1 MGFVMAGWQ
10 FAAELSQLR
19 IVGRVDLPA
28 LSSTFAAM
36 NRAVDSTTSGE
47 AAAFQAPGGGTAA
60 SHAVWAALRDEFQN
74 VLGTTAMNL
83 LEAGVTVE
91 HVVDAYAATDDA
103 ARASLEAAW
112 ANGQSPSLQEAEEKF
127 TQNPPPSVVLKDGA

>member
-1 MGFVMAGWQ
+1 MEGWQ

-36 NRAVDSTTSGE
+36 NRAVDSTAAGE

-60 SHAVWAALRDEFQN
+60 THAVWAALRDDFQN
-74 VLGTTAMNL
+74 VLGNTATGILN
-83 LEAGVTVE
+83 AGVAIE
-91 HVVDAYAATDDA
+91 HVVDAYVATDEA
-103 ARASLEAAW
+103 ARTSLESAW
-112 ANGQSPSLQEAEEKF
+112 ANGQTPGLQEAEERF
-127 TQNPPPSVVLKDGA
+127 VQGPPPAVVIKDGGV